1 MAATAADTI
10 LTVADVRAARE
21 TIAGR
26 LHRTPTFSSR
36 QLSEQTGGTVYLK
49 AECFQRTGSFKP
61 RGVLNKLASL
71 SDEEK
76 AKGVISISAGNHAQ
90 ALAYA
95 SGLEGIDALIVMWA
109 TASAQK
115 IAAAR
120 GYGAT
125 IDTEAPGSPEAFER
139 LEQLLAETGRTLVHP
154 FDDPLIM
161 AGQGTVGL
169 EIVEDVP
176 DVDVVLVQVGGG
188 GLISGIATAIKGL
201 KPGARVIAVEPELS
215 PALHDSLAAGHPV
228 TVKPNS
234 IADGLAGPFAG
245 ENCLAVC
252 QERVDEAVLVSEDDI
267 KQAFRFLYGRAK
279 IACEAAGAATTAA
292 LMSGKVKLQ
301 PGETAV
307 AVISGGNVALETAS
321 AILADA

>member
-10 LTVADVRAARE
+10 LTLDDVRAARE

-36 QLSEQTGGTVYLK
+36 QLSELAGATVHLK

-71 SDEEK
+71 SAEEK
-76 AKGVISISAGNHAQ
+76 ARGVISISAGNHAQ

-95 SGLEGIDALIVMWA
+95 SALEGIDALVVMWA
-109 TASAQK
+109 SASPQK

-139 LEQLLAETGRTLVHP
+139 LHQLLAETGRTLVHP
-154 FDDPLIM
+154 FDDPLVM

-188 GLISGIATAIKGL
+188 GLVSGIATAVKGL
-201 KPGARVIAVEPELS
+201 KPDARVIAVEPELS
-215 PALHDSLAAGHPV
+215 PALHDSLEAGRPV
-228 TVKPNS
+228 TVRPNS

-245 ENCLAVC
+245 DNCLAVC
-252 QERVDEAVLVSEDDI
+252 QERVDDAVLVTEHDI
-267 KQAFRFLYGRAK
+267 EEAFRFLYGRAK
-279 IACEAAGAATTAA
+279 IACEPAGAATTAA
-292 LMSGKVKLQ
+292 LMSGRIELE
-301 PGETAV
+301 PGQTVV
-307 AVISGGNVALETAS
+307 AVVSGGNVALETAS
-321 AILADA
+321 AILARA

>member
-1 MAATAADTI
+1 VAATAADTI
-10 LTVADVRAARE
+10 LTLDDVQAARA
-21 TIAGR
+21 TIGGR

-36 QLSEQTGGTVYLK
+36 QLSELTGGTVQLK

-71 SDEEK
+71 SPADK

-95 SGLEGIDALIVMWA
+95 SALEGIDALVVMWA
-109 TASAQK
+109 SASPQK

-125 IDTEAPGSPEAFER
+125 IDTEAPGSPEAFDR
-139 LEQLLAETGRTLVHP
+139 LHELLAETGRTLVHP

-169 EIVEDVP
+169 ELVEDVP

-188 GLISGIATAIKGL
+188 GLVSGISTAVKGL
-201 KPGARVIAVEPELS
+201 KPDARVIAVEPELS
-215 PALHDSLAAGHPV
+215 PALHDSLQAGRPV

-252 QERVDEAVLVSEDDI
+252 QERVDDAILVTEDDI
-267 KQAFRFLYGRAK
+267 KEAFRFLYGRAK
-279 IACEAAGAATTAA
+279 IACEPAGAATTAA
-292 LMSGKVKLQ
+292 LMSGKVKLE
-301 PGETAV
+301 PGESAV

-321 AILADA
+321 AILAGA